1 MAMSALKYLP
11 DEEDRNEFRVANQGF
26 TLTNRRLV
34 FDGESKRLLIIP
46 GGRILA
52 AAMLEDVD
60 VAFLGRTHVLPT
72 WVGLLGA
79 VAALAALAAQSGMG
93 FILSAALIAAWY
105 FLGATVL
112 EFRVDGSSL
121 GTVSVVS
128 AGGLDQELGAARAFI
143 QAFFEAKA
151 AQSDRVA

>member
-1 MAMSALKYLP
+1 MATSALKYLS
-11 DEEDRNEFRVANQGF
+11 DEEERNEFRVANQGF
-26 TLTNRRLV
+26 KLTNQRLIC
-34 FDGESKRLLIIP
+34 DGESKRLLIIP
-46 GGRILA
+46 GGRILT

-79 VAALAALAAQSGMG
+79 VAALVALGARSGMG
-93 FILSAALIAAWY
+93 FVLSAALVAAWY

-121 GTVSVVS
+121 GTVGVVS
-128 AGGLDQELGAARAFI
+128 AGGLDQELGAARAFVE
-143 QAFFEAKA
+143 AFFEAKTH
-151 AQSDRVA
+151 SRRVA